1 MSKGNAF
8 SFWQKRE
15 EVTRLSRSFSRS
27 NSTASEF
34 YYLKKSKDKNISN
47 PLTKREESFEEKPK
61 LRQKPASKVS
71 FAGQVETGAEPN
83 VGEEDNGSPANPN
96 AGGEQSGSPV
106 LRRPR
111 KDLSPSPAAEE
122 EEEELRKFVRKSIRR
137 IKRETRVLS
146 QDWPSMQTSTI
157 PELDPVEVD
166 EEEVEEMLPLVKEI
180 LAGNVSFE
188 EEDEENEA
196 ESDPEKSPLV
206 PTISVDQADED
217 PAESRD
223 EESTPTAENQGAQ
236 HNFDSLMNELEN
248 ADNLNPES
256 MKDVLKRSL
265 SALKTMSERVKTLE
279 SQLKGE
285 PSSLPVSMAPSG
297 PPPPPPPAPP
307 KSLLAGPKPL
317 VIRKRQGNAQAEKIA
332 GPPQVDM
339 MAEMRKMMARRN
351 ERKSLAVKYTH
362 LEK

>member
-15 EVTRLSRSFSRS
+15 EVTRLSRSLSRS

-34 YYLKKSKDKNISN
+34 FYLRKSKGKNVSN
-47 PLTKREESFEEKPK
+47 PLTKREETFEEK
-61 LRQKPASKVS
+61 QKPASKVS

-83 VGEEDNGSPANPN
+83 VGGEE
-96 AGGEQSGSPV
+96 SGSPV

-111 KDLSPSPAAEE
+111 KDLSPPPAAEE

-146 QDWPSMQTSTI
+146 QDWPGMQASTI

-166 EEEVEEMLPLVKEI
+166 EEEVEEMLPLVKDL

-188 EEDEENEA
+188 EEDDEEDEA
-196 ESDPEKSPLV
+196 ESDPEKVPLV

-217 PAESRD
+217 PADSRD
-223 EESTPTAENQGAQ
+223 EKSTPTAENQAA
-236 HNFDSLMNELEN
+236 HNNFDSLMNELEN
-248 ADNLNPES
+248 ADNLDRES

-265 SALKTMSERVKTLE
+265 SALKTLSERVKTLE

-285 PSSLPVSMAPSG
+285 PSSLPLSMAPSG

>member
-15 EVTRLSRSFSRS
+15 EVTRLSRSS
-27 NSTASEF
+27 STASEF
-34 YYLKKSKDKNISN
+34 FYLRKSKDKNVSN
-47 PLTKREESFEEKPK
+47 PLSKREESVEEKPE
-61 LRQKPASKVS
+61 LRQKPGSKVS
-71 FAGQVETGAEPN
+71 FAGQVEEGANPN
-83 VGEEDNGSPANPN
+83 VGGEEH
-96 AGGEQSGSPV
+96 GSPV

-111 KDLSPSPAAEE
+111 KDLAPSPDAEE

-146 QDWPSMQTSTI
+146 QDWPNMQPSTI

-166 EEEVEEMLPLVKEI
+166 EEEVEEMLPLVKGL

-188 EEDEENEA
+188 EEDEA
-196 ESDPEKSPLV
+196 ESDPEKVPLV

-217 PAESRD
+217 PADSKD
-223 EESTPTAENQGAQ
+223 EESTPTADNQGDQ
-236 HNFDSLMNELEN
+236 YNFESLVMELVN
-248 ADNLNPES
+248 ADNLDPES

-279 SQLKGE
+279 CQLKGE
-285 PSSLPVSMAPSG
+285 PSSFPVFVAPSG

-317 VIRKRQGNAQAEKIA
+317 VITRRQGNSQAEKIA

-351 ERKSLAVKYTH
+351 ERKSLRVKYTH